1 MKQLVMLLLAAI
13 IITLALALSAHHAL
27 AFDSP
32 VSPLPPPWR
41 PTPDLQSVSGV
52 NEAPARAE
60 MEGLPGE
67 VPEPATLLLVIAGL
81 GGVVL
86 WTHRNWRG

>member
-13 IITLALALSAHHAL
+13 IITLALSAHQAL

-41 PTPDLQSVSGV
+41 PTPDFGV
-52 NEAPARAE
+52 NESPARAE
-60 MEGLPGE
+60 EGLPGE

>member
-1 MKQLVMLLLAAI
+1 MKQLVILLLAAI
-13 IITLALALSAHHAL
+13 IITLVLALSAHHAL

-41 PTPDLQSVSGV
+41 PTPDLQPVSGV

-60 MEGLPGE
+60 EGLPGE